1 MRCTILCCRRLHK
14 CWRHWQLWLPEQ
26 VDFKALSVIVAIEET
41 QMVRRT
47 QLPIAAIQEVQV
59 ALLLASIAMWMG
71 LQHVVPRRCLV
82 AHSSE
87 GHQTPVGLQHVV
99 PQRCFVATQRPLL
112 SLRYVS
118 AAQESRS
125 ISSAHLQGHS
135 VLQILD
141 MCTAMFLNYRL
152 VVR

>member
-1 MRCTILCCRRLHK
+1 MLAALAALASRAGGLQSLERYCSDRRNTDGPSYTAADRRL
-14 CWRHWQLWLPEQ
+14 
-26 VDFKALSVIVAIEET
+26 DI
-41 QMVRRT
+41 
-47 QLPIAAIQEVQV
+47 AIQEVQV